1 MRIFLALMLQ
11 QIRLGWR
18 GGQTVLAV
26 AFLFIAVTLLP
37 FGIGPE
43 LRLLQELAPGLVWV
57 VTLLTLMATLDRL
70 FQADLEDGALDQLF
84 LLPLPLELVVLAKTA
99 GHFVVVIVPLLL
111 AVPIVAILLNIEPAA
126 LPALMTALVLG
137 APSLVL
143 LGAIGAALSVTVR
156 RATMLTGLLVMPLYV
171 PVLVFGMAA
180 STPPVSTD
188 MQTLAGAAMNP
199 AGLGVLAL
207 LGLATLLLA
216 PIATAA
222 ALRAGLR

>member
-1 MRIFLALMLQ
+1 MRIFLALMFQ

-18 GGQTVLAV
+18 GGQTVLAI

-43 LRLLQELAPGLVWV
+43 LRLLKELAPGLVWV
-57 VTLLTLMATLDRL
+57 VMLLTLMATLDRL

-84 LLPLPLELVVLAKTA
+84 LLPLALELVVLAKAT
-99 GHFVVVIVPLLL
+99 GHFVVVVLPLLL
-111 AVPIVAILLNIEPAA
+111 AVPLAGILLNIEPVALPSLMAA
-126 LPALMTALVLG
+126 LALG

-171 PVLVFGMAA
+171 PVLIFGIAA
-180 STPPVSTD
+180 STPS
-188 MQTLAGAAMNP
+188 AGGDGVVNA

-207 LGLATLLLA
+207 FGLAALLLA
-216 PIATAA
+216 PVAIAA